1 MDSGNVLEATQQAML
16 TDWMLAM
23 RGKEKSK
30 MGPVFMT

>member
-1 MDSGNVLEATQQAML
+1 MFWRQTQQAML

-23 RGKEKSK
+23 SGKEKAK